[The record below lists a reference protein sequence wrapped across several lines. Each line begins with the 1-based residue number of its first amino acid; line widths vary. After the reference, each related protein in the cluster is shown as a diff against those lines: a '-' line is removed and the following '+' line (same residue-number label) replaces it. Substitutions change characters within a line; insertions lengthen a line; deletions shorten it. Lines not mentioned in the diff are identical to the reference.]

1 MDVLGDQPEQVPAE
15 ELVGLSASEPGEM
28 VRGKPGSRAVALLVD
43 AVAIVVLF
51 VVVAVFVPIACSP
64 FVESPRPFST
74 TGTNVEAA
82 LRELE
87 SDDARVGVVVDGRT
101 LRGLGVVVLSG
112 AVGRKSRGSLGLRA
126 GDLELR
132 RGSTLPT
139 RWRVALR
146 WIVPVGVF
154 GMLASTVNLQVAAVV
169 TVGGWALCLAGERR
183 SAYDVLV
190 GVTVVDPVETRRR
203 ADAARRRANPW
214 QPPAD

>member
-1 MDVLGDQPEQVPAE
+1 M
-15 ELVGLSASEPGEM
+15 
-28 VRGKPGSRAVALLVD
+28 
-43 AVAIVVLF
+43 LF

-64 FVESPRPFST
+64 FVESPQTFST

-87 SDDARVGVVVDGRT
+87 TTTPAWVWWLMAALFAV
-101 LRGLGVVVLSG
+101 GVVVLSG

-146 WIVPVGVF
+146 WIVPVGAF